1 MHKRKEGVEIVK
13 GRICNI
19 SRACWLKCLFAPQD
33 DAVARVASLERQL
46 SELQEVH
53 QKSEARLRDVTRTL
67 SELEERKR
75 YADDKL
81 NKAVSQSS
89 QQVWEGST
97 QPLLPSKVYGK
108 QSIWSCI
115 HSFLWIIFILII
127 FHLHITSV
135 SWTWFMCYSFH
146 AWVRLVN
153 CSCNKC

>member
-1 MHKRKEGVEIVK
+1 MLTQVFIV
-13 GRICNI
+13 
-19 SRACWLKCLFAPQD
+19 PQD

-89 QQVWEGST
+89 QQV
-97 QPLLPSKVYGK
+97 
-108 QSIWSCI
+108 
-115 HSFLWIIFILII
+115 
-127 FHLHITSV
+127 
-135 SWTWFMCYSFH
+135 
-146 AWVRLVN
+146 
-153 CSCNKC
+153 

>member
-1 MHKRKEGVEIVK
+1 MQKKKEGVEIVK
-13 GRICNI
+13 GRRCNI
-19 SRACWLKCLFAPQD
+19 ARACPLKCLLAPQD

-89 QQVWEGST
+89 QQV
-97 QPLLPSKVYGK
+97 
-108 QSIWSCI
+108 
-115 HSFLWIIFILII
+115 
-127 FHLHITSV
+127 
-135 SWTWFMCYSFH
+135 
-146 AWVRLVN
+146 
-153 CSCNKC
+153 